1 MPTGWSNAMRTS
13 TATRNTR
20 VAYPLHGANGIRN
33 AGRAMR
39 PCCAHDHSRSWH
51 RTMTPH
57 ALTMP
62 MAAMFR
68 TISNASAGTR
78 ALSTT
83 PSSAT
88 TTVSAMPPYGT
99 PLRLTRPAN
108 AGAEPVWAI
117 ECRMRPVEYSPA
129 FSEDSAAVRTTRF
142 TNASTPSTPTWEKN
156 VTNGLTPFS

>member
-1 MPTGWSNAMRTS
+1 MVEGHEHEHGDQEHEG
-13 TATRNTR
+13 R
-20 VAYPLHGANGIRN
+20 VPLHGANGIRK
-33 AGRAMR
+33 AGREIR
-39 PCCAHDHSRSWH
+39 PAFAHDHSRSWH
-51 RTMTPH
+51 RTMTPQ

-62 MAAMFR
+62 IAAMFR

-88 TTVSAMPPYGT
+88 TTVRAMPPYGT
-99 PLRLTRPAN
+99 PLRFTRPAN
-108 AGAEPVWAI
+108 EGAEPVCAM
-117 ECRMRPVEYSPA
+117 ECRMRPVEYRPA
-129 FSEDSAAVRTTRF
+129 LSEDSAAVSTTRF